1 MPRDTAPVSV
11 VVPAYNAAQTIGRA
25 LESIAAQTLRPAEVI
40 VVDDG
45 SVDAT
50 ADAAAAMQAALGET
64 RLRVIRQE
72 NKGAGAAR
80 NRAVHEASQPYLAFL
95 DADDEWLPEKLARS
109 MQVLQD
115 GGYLLVAH
123 DYLDVTPDG
132 DVHVD
137 CRRRF
142 KEMPDP
148 YTTLYLKGYIPSISV
163 VTHRDAV
170 IAAGGFDE
178 TLRNAQDFD
187 LWLKLLAEPGTR
199 FTLFGEPLARYH
211 HVEGSIMSH
220 TDRRIACCRTVAV
233 RHLPALKRR
242 GAGGM
247 SNLWRRIALVYL
259 EAANAQPARKWRY
272 LATGAADILATT
284 LTVLIP
290 PSEADGQPMA
300 APGVTAFFAFWI
312 AGVLGLYLFSFRDL
326 VQPIL
331 YTLGF

>member
-109 MQVLQD
+109 MQVLRD

-123 DYLDVTPDG
+123 DYLDATPDG

-148 YTTLYLKGYIPSISV
+148 YTSLYLKGYIPSISV
-163 VTHRDAV
+163 VTRRDAV

-187 LWLKLLAEPGTR
+187 LWLKLLADPGAR
-199 FTLFGEPLARYH
+199 FTLFGEALARYH
-211 HVEGSIMSH
+211 HVDGSIMSH
-220 TDRRIACCRTVAV
+220 TDRRIACCREIAL
-233 RHLPALKRR
+233 RYLPALKAR
-242 GAGGM
+242 GVYPLAK
-247 SNLWRRIALVYL
+247 LWRRLAVVHGEAARAQPDRKWSFAFGAAGALVCDTLKAVTGDSRRETPLGIALCAIWVTAVVAL
-259 EAANAQPARKWRY
+259 Y
-272 LATGAADILATT
+272 LAQFHQLVGPIGSAI
-284 LTVLIP
+284 
-290 PSEADGQPMA
+290 
-300 APGVTAFFAFWI
+300 
-312 AGVLGLYLFSFRDL
+312 GL
-326 VQPIL
+326 
-331 YTLGF
+331 